1 MTLTKRNINAYLKVL
16 DEKVAIA
23 QQARDEVVEMIEAWV
38 PMAGLGLG
46 EGSIEE
52 EVARYTASKLADLV
66 REMR

>member
-1 MTLTKRNINAYLKVL
+1 MTLTKRSINSYLKVL
-16 DEKVAIA
+16 DEKIAIA

-46 EGSIEE
+46 KGSIEE